1 MKMTSAYA
9 NKMLKQL
16 SDEKDYWVNKENT
29 SAVYTAAVGETPV
42 IPEYDY
48 AEVAG
53 KIAELDHKVTIIKHA
68 INLSNVTN
76 MISVGEEEFSVDT
89 ILIRMA
95 QLNRRKAFL
104 DVLRKNQEKSRK
116 EANYFSGRSASPEY
130 QYINYNLATVK
141 QDFEKVSQEIMEMQM
156 GLDKYNQTFEFEVGI

>member
-1 MKMTSAYA
+1 MKMTSAFA

-16 SDEKDYWVNKENT
+16 SDEKDYWIDKENS
-29 SAVYTAAVGETPV
+29 SAVYTAAVDETPV

-48 AEVAG
+48 IEVSA
-53 KIAELDHKVTIIKHA
+53 KIAEIDQKVTTIKHA
-68 INLSNVTN
+68 INLANVTN
-76 MISVGEEEFSVDT
+76 IISVGEKEISIDS

-104 DVLRKNQEKSRK
+104 DILRKHQEKSRK
-116 EANYFSGRSASPEY
+116 EPDFYRGRSATPEY
-130 QYINYNLATVK
+130 QYINYDLATVK

-156 GLDKYNQTFEFEVGI
+156 ALDKYNQTFEFDVEI